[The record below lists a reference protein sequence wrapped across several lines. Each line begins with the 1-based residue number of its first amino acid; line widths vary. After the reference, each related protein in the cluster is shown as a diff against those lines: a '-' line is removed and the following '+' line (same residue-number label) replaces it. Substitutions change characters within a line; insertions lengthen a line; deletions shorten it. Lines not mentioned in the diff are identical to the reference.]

1 MGAGQPGPP
10 PLPALH
16 HMDDQ
21 GSHTGSV
28 KVALVLGAG
37 GMVGMA
43 YHAGALR
50 ALEEEAGF
58 RPPDAD
64 LIVGTSAGSEL
75 GAYLRS
81 GWSTRDFWEL
91 ALGTHE
97 ALGGLGDMG
106 QHSEAA
112 PLLEA
117 LPRAF
122 SPAFHTPLDLA
133 RRFLGSAYVMT
144 RSVVRV
150 PTPVMP
156 GFLAHAFPAGLF
168 SMGQGRRRLAA
179 ELPDQW
185 PESPLWLCAVD
196 IVSGERIVLG
206 SRGAPSLS
214 LADAVAASCAI
225 PGVYAPVR
233 LGRRVLVDGG
243 THSTTN
249 LDLAVRATCD
259 VAICVAPMAF
269 DRHDPPDALAK
280 LVRRVPTR
288 ALAIEANG
296 ARRRGV
302 RVLTLRPSA
311 SELRLHGLHMMRVD
325 GHDAVARA
333 AYESTARAVTS
344 EAFRR
349 VLGPLAA

>member
-1 MGAGQPGPP
+1 
-10 PLPALH
+10 
-16 HMDDQ
+16 
-21 GSHTGSV
+21 
-28 KVALVLGAG
+28 
-37 GMVGMA
+37 MVGMA

-50 ALEEEAGF
+50 ALEEEGGF
-58 RPPDAD
+58 RPADAD
-64 LIVGTSAGSEL
+64 LIVGTSAGSVL

-91 ALGTHE
+91 AMGTHE
-97 ALGGLGDMG
+97 ALGSLSEMG
-106 QHSEAA
+106 QDTEAA
-112 PLLEA
+112 PLLAA

-122 SPAFHTPLDLA
+122 APAFHTPLDLA

-156 GFLAHAFPAGLF
+156 GFLGHAFPAGLF

-243 THSTTN
+243 VHSTTN
-249 LDLAVRATCD
+249 LDLAVGAQCD

-269 DRHDPPDALAK
+269 DRHDPPDPLAQ

-288 ALAIEANG
+288 ALAIESNG

-302 RVLTLRPSA
+302 RVLSVRPSA
-311 SELRLHGLHMMRVD
+311 SEVRLHGLRMMRVEGLD
-325 GHDAVARA
+325 EVARA

-344 EAFRR
+344 GAFRQ
-349 VLGPLAA
+349 VLGPLAV